1 MRTNVKFTL
10 KVHLTHEKR
19 CKVII
24 FFHFYSIFITFAYQK
39 NNLSNEYW

>member
-1 MRTNVKFTL
+1 MSNSLLKSILRTKNAAKL
-10 KVHLTHEKR
+10 SY
-19 CKVII
+19 